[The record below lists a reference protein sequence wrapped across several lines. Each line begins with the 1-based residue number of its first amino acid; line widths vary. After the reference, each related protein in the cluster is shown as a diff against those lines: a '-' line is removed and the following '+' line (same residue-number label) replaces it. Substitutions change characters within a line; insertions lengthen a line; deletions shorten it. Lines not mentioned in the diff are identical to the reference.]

1 MNEPLYRHVL
11 FKDLQSYLKRDDY
24 FSSYTDIEKSWIKK
38 NLDLNSEGVS
48 ETSVSR
54 LKELMETN
62 SLQPGS
68 IYIIPYLEKYSLIV
82 MSVSSNQIAGQC
94 ILLSDDSDSI
104 FWDIKYDI
112 SKDRIIYMKDNNNNV
127 ANYDFKYVNKIFD
140 NNESKNNYI
149 NATNIK
155 LSGICCNN
163 IISGNNIE
171 IKVPISNLVGELNDI
186 IIDEDEL
193 GILNSNIQKVIIFID
208 NKYYIDYLDLETLT
222 HQFYEIKNSLYITQ

>member
-1 MNEPLYRHVL
+1 
-11 FKDLQSYLKRDDY
+11 
-24 FSSYTDIEKSWIKK
+24 
-38 NLDLNSEGVS
+38 
-48 ETSVSR
+48 
-54 LKELMETN
+54 
-62 SLQPGS
+62 
-68 IYIIPYLEKYSLIV
+68 
-82 MSVSSNQIAGQC
+82 
-94 ILLSDDSDSI
+94 
-104 FWDIKYDI
+104 
-112 SKDRIIYMKDNNNNV
+112 MKDNNNNV

-140 NNESKNNYI
+140 NNGSKNNYI

>member
-1 MNEPLYRHVL
+1 MG
-11 FKDLQSYLKRDDY
+11 YLNNT
-24 FSSYTDIEKSWIKK
+24 SLE
-38 NLDLNSEGVS
+38 NLN
-48 ETSVSR
+48 
-54 LKELMETN
+54 
-62 SLQPGS
+62 
-68 IYIIPYLEKYSLIV
+68 
-82 MSVSSNQIAGQC
+82 
-94 ILLSDDSDSI
+94 
-104 FWDIKYDI
+104 IKYDI

-140 NNESKNNYI
+140 NNGSKNNYI

>member
-1 MNEPLYRHVL
+1 MNS
-11 FKDLQSYLKRDDY
+11 FIDLRNLKIESRDD
-24 FSSYTDIEKSWIKK
+24 
-38 NLDLNSEGVS
+38 L
-48 ETSVSR
+48 
-54 LKELMETN
+54 LKYCNTFRNPSFEN
-62 SLQPGS
+62 
-68 IYIIPYLEKYSLIV
+68 
-82 MSVSSNQIAGQC
+82 
-94 ILLSDDSDSI
+94 
-104 FWDIKYDI
+104 F
-112 SKDRIIYMKDNNNNV
+112 RIIYMKDNNNNV